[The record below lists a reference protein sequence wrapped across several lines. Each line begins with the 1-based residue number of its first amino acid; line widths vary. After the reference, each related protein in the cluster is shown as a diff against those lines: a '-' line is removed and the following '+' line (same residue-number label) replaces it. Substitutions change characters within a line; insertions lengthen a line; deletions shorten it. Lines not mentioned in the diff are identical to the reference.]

1 MNSDGLH
8 TTNMQGVCS
17 LEVETDDIYAQVTHK
32 YLHKGMF
39 VGEYSLT
46 GETDW
51 GGSSYINKPGKSIEL
66 VANTY
71 MVITTLSAQV

>member
-1 MNSDGLH
+1 
-8 TTNMQGVCS
+8 MQGMCS
-17 LEVETDDIYAQVTHK
+17 LEVDTDDIYAQVTHT

-51 GGSSYINKPGKSIEL
+51 GGSSYINKPGKCIEL
-66 VANTY
+66 VASTY

>member
-1 MNSDGLH
+1 
-8 TTNMQGVCS
+8 MQGVCS

>member
-1 MNSDGLH
+1 
-8 TTNMQGVCS
+8 MQGVCS

-32 YLHKGMF
+32 YLHKEMF

-66 VANTY
+66 IANTY